1 MLLGLRGRG
10 AEARMRRGAAK
21 ARGRRAED
29 GGPRADT
36 LAIREFLIQKKDE

>member
-1 MLLGLRGRG
+1 ML
-10 AEARMRRGAAK
+10 RRLDGWMLK
-21 ARGRRAED
+21 SRQGWRAED